1 MKISFFRDW
10 SYVTGIDYWYTPH
23 VPYSPEVKD
32 EETGEILSPEVQE
45 VAERG
50 HPDCIHVCDID
61 FNPETQE
68 LTLIEK
74 KWKYLVEVKEIIS
87 DNE

>member
-1 MKISFFRDW
+1 M
-10 SYVTGIDYWYTPH
+10 
-23 VPYSPEVKD
+23 KD

-74 KWKYLVEVKEIIS
+74 K
-87 DNE
+87 